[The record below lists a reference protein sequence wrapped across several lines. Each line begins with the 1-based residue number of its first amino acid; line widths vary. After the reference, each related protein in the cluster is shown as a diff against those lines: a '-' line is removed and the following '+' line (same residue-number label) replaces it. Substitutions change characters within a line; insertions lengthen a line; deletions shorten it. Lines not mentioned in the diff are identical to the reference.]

1 MSLTLPELHPAQQ
14 GLKRCDL
21 LPESG
26 GHPDFQNYIQHNKDW
41 NSLIAITQ
49 TFAKY
54 LPELHPAQQGL
65 KLNKK
70 RNLSG
75 HWISS
80 RTTSSTTRIETL
92 ICEIKPFSISRIQ
105 NYIQHNKDWNF
116 FDGDTVRCTNCLPEL
131 HPAQQGLKPNR
142 LTFWSSYRCLP
153 ELHPAQQGLKL
164 RGYQA
169 AKENM
174 FLPELHP
181 AQQGLKL
188 RTFSLIRTIST
199 LPELHPA

>member
-41 NSLIAITQ
+41 NSSPSCINICAWV
-49 TFAKY
+49 

-105 NYIQHNKDWNF
+105 NYIQHNKDWNITRRDGGIGLSNFQNYIQHNKDWNLIDLPSGVPTDVFQNYIQHNKDWNFGVIRQQKKTCF
-116 FDGDTVRCTNCLPEL
+116 FQNYIQHNKDWN
-131 HPAQQGLKPNR
+131 
-142 LTFWSSYRCLP
+142 
-153 ELHPAQQGLKL
+153 
-164 RGYQA
+164 
-169 AKENM
+169 
-174 FLPELHP
+174 
-181 AQQGLKL
+181 
-188 RTFSLIRTIST
+188 
-199 LPELHPA
+199 